1 MSDEVPT
8 DASAP
13 LTERELEMIRF
24 ESTWFT
30 LDEDRHDAIRA
41 RFACSAEDYNRELN
55 ELIDLPAAMNADPLV
70 VRRLR
75 RLRERRRRQLI
86 DGVAAGEHA

>member
-30 LDEDRHDAIRA
+30 LDEDRHDAIRT
-41 RFACSAEDYNRELN
+41 RFACSVEEYNHELN
-55 ELIDLPAAMNADPLV
+55 RVIDHPESLLADPLV

-75 RLRERRRRQLI
+75 RQRERRRRAMI
-86 DGVAAGEHA
+86 EGTAAGEHA

>member
-1 MSDEVPT
+1 MSEVAT
-8 DASAP
+8 
-13 LTERELEMIRF
+13 LTERQTAIIEF
-24 ESTWFT
+24 EAGWFL
-30 LDEDRHDAIRA
+30 LDEDRHAAIRA
-41 RFACSAEDYNRELN
+41 RFAVSPDDYTRELN

-86 DGVAAGEHA
+86 DGAAAGEHA